1 MRDEGLNFSF
11 LCFKLS
17 TLMYPIRCSFKLKN
31 MSQKMDLKEG
41 EMVRVAKI
49 KGREIWG
56 NGRESLGVFL
66 VEPLGVSDSH
76 LTWII
81 RVKYAI
87 C

>member
-1 MRDEGLNFSF
+1 
-11 LCFKLS
+11 
-17 TLMYPIRCSFKLKN
+17 